1 MSINNSITSVS
12 APPVSILELAQL
24 VPNAAPESGADPTAF
39 LAALVR
45 QFGAT
50 KGGTQV
56 STGGESSVIASAE
69 TNESRADPLQELLQ
83 YVSNLET
90 FSNLQ
95 FQECAE
101 AGVTGGNGL
110 PDEGKPMP
118 DALLFNEDPESEN
131 LAADPLL
138 AALTAYMIPSASA
151 QSNSPVPISG
161 EASAPQAPAEDV
173 AALQSSQTFGSGQ
186 GVTGEELSMNDV
198 SANPGQAFPSSDLSN
213 GGLNASDD
221 EAAMHGELIP
231 ASLQREG
238 VGSKSTESN
247 SPGTAPSGVEGPDAL
262 LSPLLAATSDGKG
275 SIKPEAGE
283 SLISQV
289 DKKLSALM
297 AVSTKGIEPSMEAG
311 ISLEAMPPA
320 LRLPSMIAADD
331 FVSGL
336 DKPLNAPG
344 WQEGLGDRIIWMA
357 EKSLQ
362 SAEIRLNPAHL
373 GPLEIRIQMDQD
385 QATIHFATHHAT
397 VREAIEAA
405 VPKLREMLGTHE
417 ISLADVNVMVP
428 SGSPDEKG
436 PSFDFNQQSRFGDG
450 SQPFSG
456 PVSEKDKSVPTDS
469 GRVMAAN
476 GLLNLYA

>member
-1 MSINNSITSVS
+1 
-12 APPVSILELAQL
+12 
-24 VPNAAPESGADPTAF
+24 
-39 LAALVR
+39 
-45 QFGAT
+45 
-50 KGGTQV
+50 
-56 STGGESSVIASAE
+56 
-69 TNESRADPLQELLQ
+69 
-83 YVSNLET
+83 
-90 FSNLQ
+90 
-95 FQECAE
+95 
-101 AGVTGGNGL
+101 
-110 PDEGKPMP
+110 
-118 DALLFNEDPESEN
+118 
-131 LAADPLL
+131 
-138 AALTAYMIPSASA
+138 
-151 QSNSPVPISG
+151 
-161 EASAPQAPAEDV
+161 
-173 AALQSSQTFGSGQ
+173 
-186 GVTGEELSMNDV
+186 
-198 SANPGQAFPSSDLSN
+198 
-213 GGLNASDD
+213 
-221 EAAMHGELIP
+221 
-231 ASLQREG
+231 
-238 VGSKSTESN
+238 
-247 SPGTAPSGVEGPDAL
+247 
-262 LSPLLAATSDGKG
+262 
-275 SIKPEAGE
+275 
-283 SLISQV
+283 
-289 DKKLSALM
+289 
-297 AVSTKGIEPSMEAG
+297 MEAG

-428 SGSPDEKG
+428 SGSPDEKA